1 MKLLRWILKKT
12 GLNKYVNKMMKP
24 LLFKKIYPRYYKKRA
39 KKPMNEKKVVFIE
52 VRFDE
57 VTDNFKLIYERLEAM
72 GYEISVCYLRNI
84 VPGRKAYIKRCLN
97 MLAEI
102 ADAHYVF
109 LNDACD
115 VTSCIDMRK
124 ETVLTQVWHGCGAFK
139 KFGMSTAE
147 KIFGADR
154 ETLEKYPNYRNLD
167 YVTVSSPEVV
177 WAYEEAMNF
186 KHEDHIVRP
195 VGVSRTDI
203 FYDDGFKRRAA
214 DKLKEVFPQ
223 SEGKK
228 VILYA
233 PTFRG
238 RVKKAASPRRL
249 DIGYLKALLG
259 DDYVLVIKHHPFV
272 KKPLVVP
279 EEHADFALDVTKL
292 MEIDELLCVS
302 DICISDY
309 SSLVFEYALF
319 EKPMLFFAYDL
330 ENYFDWRGFYYEYE
344 ELAPG
349 PVVTTN
355 KEIVSYIR
363 QYEKHFDST
372 RVHQFKEKF
381 MSACDGHATDKILK
395 MIGITE

>member
-1 MKLLRWILKKT
+1 MKIIRWILKKT
-12 GLNKYVNKMMKP
+12 GLNKYVNKAMKH

-39 KKPMNEKKVVFIE
+39 KKAINPKKVVFIE

-57 VTDNFKLIYERLEAM
+57 ITDNFKLIYERLESM
-72 GYEISVCYLRNI
+72 GYEISSCFLRNI
-84 VPGRKAYIKRCLN
+84 VPGRKAYIERCLN

-124 ETVLTQVWHGCGAFK
+124 ETVMTQVWHGCGAFK

-154 ETLEKYPNYRNLD
+154 ATLEKYPNYRNLD

-177 WAYEEAMNF
+177 WAYEEAMNL
-186 KHEDHIVRP
+186 KPGGNIVRP

-203 FYDDGFKRRAA
+203 FYDDGFKQRAA
-214 DKLKEVFPQ
+214 QKLQEVFPE

-238 RVKKAASPRRL
+238 RVKKAAAPKRL
-249 DIGYLKALLG
+249 DVGYLKALLG

-272 KKPLVVP
+272 KKPPVVA
-279 EEHADFALDVTKL
+279 EEYADFAMDVTKL

-330 ENYFDWRGFYYEYE
+330 ENYFDWRGFYYNYE

-349 PVVTTN
+349 PIVTTN

-363 QYEKHFDST
+363 KYEKHFDIS
-372 RVHQFKEKF
+372 RVHRFKEKF
-381 MSACDGHATDKILK
+381 MSACDGHATEKILK
-395 MIGITE
+395 MIGIEE